1 MVSRVLGIAIL
12 AGSAAACAAPQPQ
25 APHRAAADVLLRP
38 EPAVIEARVP
48 RHATLDSLLRQ
59 HQLSTDLVNA
69 AVQSAAAVFNPRRLR
84 ADRPYRLVLSF
95 DGFLR
100 EFEYQID
107 TDKFLSII
115 SRDRGRPEVLDA
127 EVVPFE
133 KESNVLAIRG
143 DIDARHSSLIAA
155 MGETGENIQLA
166 MALADIFG
174 GQIDFNSDLKQ
185 GDRFELL
192 FEKSTRDGQ
201 FAGYG
206 NILAATFVADGK
218 THQALRWTHP
228 ETGKAAYYDEE
239 GRSLKRF
246 FLVSPLKFEPRI
258 TSSFSRRRLHP
269 VHHTVRAH
277 LGVDYAAPHGAAV
290 VAVAGG
296 TVVSA
301 GWAGAGGNQV
311 RIRHDRGVE
320 TYYLHLSSFAPGIR
334 AGAQRRS
341 ESGHRP
347 GRVDRHR
354 DRAASGLPSAQE
366 RRVRRSSRRAPPPA
380 SRRSD
385 STRASPGVPG
395 RARRDAAA
403 DRSAPCSPTPRRSA
417 LTPSEPRPVGEARQ
431 IPSSKSQARTTP
443 NYQIRTIDYPRNQ
456 IAKSVS
462 NRRFAGSCNLAVAV
476 GIWPLGRG
484 LAVRSG
490 GARDLTT
497 RRSHAT
503 GG

>member
-1 MVSRVLGIAIL
+1 MISRVLGLAIL
-12 AGSAAACAAPQPQ
+12 AGSATACAAPQPQ
-25 APHRAAADVLLRP
+25 PPHRAAVDVLLRP
-38 EPAVIEARVP
+38 EAAVIEARVP

-84 ADRPYRLVLSF
+84 ADRPYRLVLSL

-100 EFEYQID
+100 EFEYEID
-107 TDKFLSII
+107 TDKFLRII
-115 SRDRGRPEVLDA
+115 SRDRERPEVLDA

-143 DIDARHSSLIAA
+143 DIDARHASLIAA

-174 GQIDFNSDLKQ
+174 GQIDFNTDLKQ

-311 RIRHDRGVE
+311 RIRHDRGLE

-334 AGAQRRS
+334 AGAAVDQNQVI
-341 ESGHRP
+341 
-347 GRVDRHR
+347 GRV
-354 DRAASGLPSAQE
+354 G
-366 RRVRRSSRRAPPPA
+366 
-380 SRRSD
+380 
-385 STRASPGVPG
+385 STGTATGPHLDFRLLKNGAFI
-395 RARRDAAA
+395 D
-403 DRSAPCSPTPRRSA
+403 
-417 LTPSEPRPVGEARQ
+417 PVGERRRQPPGDPIQPAHRPAFLAARDAMLQQ
-431 IPSSKSQARTTP
+431 IEATVLA
-443 NYQIRTIDYPRNQ
+443 DAAPR
-456 IAKSVS
+456 
-462 NRRFAGSCNLAVAV
+462 R
-476 GIWPLGRG
+476 PD
-484 LAVRSG
+484 AVRT
-490 GARDLTT
+490 A
-497 RRSHAT
+497 AAQ
-503 GG
+503 